1 MKQIFSNLGPLVN
14 DPICDISVDPNSL
27 TIKNILIIISS
38 NKFIWWKK
46 LYIKWILDILNWYLL
61 YYQILENKLI
71 HYK

>member
-1 MKQIFSNLGPLVN
+1 MANLRPLVN

-27 TIKNILIIISS
+27 TIKNILIISSS

>member
-61 YYQILENKLI
+61 YYQVLENKLI